1 MTDKE
6 RKQVLKELNYFN
18 LLRAGLSTGQRAG
31 VGLHSLD
38 GLNCFFFAQQ
48 ERHVVFNEVSK

>member
-18 LLRAGLSTGQRAG
+18 LLRAGLSAGQRAG

-38 GLNCFFFAQQ
+38 GLNCFLAQQ